1 VSEQLQCVC
10 DCHHA
15 DLNSTAVCIVDLQ
28 ELIDEATAGPD
39 QALQEEEQLRKGR
52 EADEE
57 QNRQTAL
64 EVLAQSG

>member
-1 VSEQLQCVC
+1 MWLKSCGSIVSACGFEVNL
-10 DCHHA
+10 
-15 DLNSTAVCIVDLQ
+15 TEFVDLQ

-64 EVLAQSG
+64 EVHAQSG

>member
-1 VSEQLQCVC
+1 MWLKSGGSIVSACGFEVNL
-10 DCHHA
+10 
-15 DLNSTAVCIVDLQ
+15 TEFVDLQ

-64 EVLAQSG
+64 EVHAQSG

>member
-1 VSEQLQCVC
+1 M
-10 DCHHA
+10 
-15 DLNSTAVCIVDLQ
+15 VDLQ

-39 QALQEEEQLRKGR
+39 QALQEEEQLRKQR

-64 EVLAQSG
+64 EVRVQSG